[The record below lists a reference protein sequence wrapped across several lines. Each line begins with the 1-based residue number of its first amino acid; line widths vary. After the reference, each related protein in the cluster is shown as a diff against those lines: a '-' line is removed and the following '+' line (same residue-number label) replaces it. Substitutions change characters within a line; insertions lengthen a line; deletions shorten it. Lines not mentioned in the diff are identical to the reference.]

1 MSRLFMQNEASCLY
15 IAAQNGHT
23 EVCKVLAEAGGRE
36 LLMKAEEVC
45 VCVFVFVVDGSQ
57 LLCVCVCV

>member
-1 MSRLFMQNEASCLY
+1 MSRLFMQEETSCLY

-36 LLMKAEEVC
+36 LLMKTLNV
-45 VCVFVFVVDGSQ
+45 
-57 LLCVCVCV
+57 CVCVCVCG